1 MAFAPRPHGGRR
13 ADTTYPSDTDMGK
26 VTGFLELQRIAE
38 VAEPVA
44 ERVHHYREFVLT
56 RLYESA

>member
-1 MAFAPRPHGGRR
+1 
-13 ADTTYPSDTDMGK
+13 MGK
-26 VTGFLELQRIAE
+26 ITGFLELARIQE
-38 VAEPVA
+38 VAEPVE